1 MEERHSLL
9 SPWPHGPMVKTNRET
24 GSHSEEQLLC
34 QWEAAGRTGGDLHL
48 VRFARLALL
57 FFLRTW
63 STCGKVREGEVVGRG
78 SQPSCV
84 ILESLAPGPKLCS
97 STGNTKGCNEQSPS
111 FLEHSSAAQVL
122 ARVCGA
128 LHKRKCGEYHFCEIY
143 VLHFI
148 PCPARLFSVPHID
161 LAPWKPSAGA
171 LLKLTLCTDE
181 QAREVGY
188 QRRKALPGRDGK

>member
-1 MEERHSLL
+1 M
-9 SPWPHGPMVKTNRET
+9 
-24 GSHSEEQLLC
+24 GSS
-34 QWEAAGRTGGDLHL
+34 GRTGGDLHS
-48 VRFARLALL
+48 VRLARWALF

-84 ILESLAPGPKLCS
+84 ILESLAPGPKLRS
-97 STGNTKGCNEQSPS
+97 STGKTKACNEQSPP

-128 LHKRKCGEYHFCEIY
+128 LHKTKCGKYHFCEMH

-148 PCPARLFSVPHID
+148 SCPVRLFSVAHID

-171 LLKLTLCTDE
+171 LLKLALCTDE
-181 QAREVGY
+181 QVRGGIPREGASWKRWQVS
-188 QRRKALPGRDGK
+188 